1 MARSCLSYR
10 LDRVIDFRQR
20 SLIICDLTLR
30 DLGHVEESEMV
41 RLSMHEA
48 KVTVPQL
55 IPPPCWRYAML
66 QQCKYYKWLANCCV
80 WNYTT
85 TAAAI
90 EFTVRESRWH
100 ENFPDFFLSALLARY
115 SFTLCMPPTWRRG
128 FVAGHN
134 DVATPHLP
142 LT

>member
-100 ENFPDFFLSALLARY
+100 ENFPDFFCPHCWLATASHCAYLQHGGVALL
-115 SFTLCMPPTWRRG
+115 RG
-128 FVAGHN
+128 
-134 DVATPHLP
+134 TTTSLHLICR
-142 LT
+142 